1 MLRNNL
7 AVLLSERQIRIS
19 KLSNDTG
26 ISRTTLTALSTNS
39 SKMVQVETINKICQA
54 LNITPSSFFEYI
66 PFDFN
71 FFFDIGPNITDP
83 AALSE
88 RRDPIPTF
96 ESTLIIN
103 VLENNIRINTIE
115 LSGYTEDYGIDP
127 NNKNCVGIG
136 LRPTNEQELSK
147 LNTYIKDISVAFES
161 DIKKDIQKF
170 VQTSLNKSWTYD
182 VVCEVLV
189 ELHESNE
196 SPKFSSNTHLV
207 DLFGSD
213 ENK

>member
-71 FFFDIGPNITDP
+71 FFFDIGPNIIDP

-127 NNKNCVGIG
+127 NNKK
-136 LRPTNEQELSK
+136 LRRDWLK
-147 LNTYIKDISVAFES
+147 TYKRTGTIKIKYLYKRYISSF
-161 DIKKDIQKF
+161 
-170 VQTSLNKSWTYD
+170 
-182 VVCEVLV
+182 
-189 ELHESNE
+189 
-196 SPKFSSNTHLV
+196 
-207 DLFGSD
+207 
-213 ENK
+213 